1 MSITVSEL
9 DGTVRAFQEGK
20 GEAQKNAGTKLTEFK
35 SNPDAWL
42 MIDKILSESTYIP
55 TKYLGLQVLDDVVNT
70 RWKVLPRDQ
79 CLGIRNFVVSQILE
93 ASKTEESL
101 KQQRTFVNK
110 LNLTLVNILK
120 QEWPHNWPTF
130 INEIISSCHTSLF
143 VCENN
148 MVILRLLSEE
158 VFDFSQE
165 QLTSTK
171 AKNLKNSMCSE
182 FSSIFNLCNE
192 VLTSADSVPLVKATL
207 ETLLRF
213 LNWIPLGF
221 IFETPL
227 IDTLIGRFLELDQFR
242 NITLK
247 CLTEIGGLQLPP
259 GSNYDEKL
267 VQTFTETLNVI
278 AKIVPL
284 STDLRDTYGRAGPR
298 DQEFILN
305 LALFLCNFFTVHLT
319 IIEKLHNGDYLIHG
333 HYYLIR
339 ISMID
344 DREIFKICLE
354 YWTKLVQE
362 LYEEMQQLPIT
373 DINPLVN
380 MGVSGLANGG
390 APHPSTLANYPL
402 RKHKY
407 SQVLSSLRLVMV
419 EKMVKPE
426 EVLIVE
432 NDEGEIV
439 REFVKETD
447 TIQLYKTTRE
457 CLVYLTHLDVVDTEA
472 IMSDKL
478 AKQVDGS
485 EWSWNNCNTLCW
497 AIGSISG
504 AMNEE
509 TEKRFLVTVIK
520 DLLGLTEMKRG
531 KDNKAV
537 VASNIM
543 YIVGQ
548 YPRFLKAHWK
558 FLKTV
563 VNKLFEFMHE
573 THEGVQDMAC
583 DTFIKIANKCKR
595 HFVAL
600 QPGENE
606 PFIDEIVRN
615 MRKITCD
622 LSPQQIHT
630 FYEACGYM
638 ISAQGQKSMQDR
650 LIENLMALPNQA
662 WDNIISQ
669 ANSNPAILGDP
680 ETIKVIGNIMKT
692 NVAACSSV
700 GSYFYTQIGRIY
712 HDMLN
717 MYRASSTLISDAV
730 AHSDNRKSA
739 IEYSMTN
746 TDIEIASITTRTPK
760 IRGLRTIKKEILKLV
775 DTYVEKADDLQ
786 MVNDSMVPPLL
797 DAILLDYQRNVP
809 NARDAEVL
817 NVVTTIVHKLHVRLI
832 PGKWLSS
839 VGEPFPKAAYAND
852 VQNLMDDKIAPIME
866 SIFECTLD
874 MINKDFHEFP
884 EFRVEFF
891 KLLQAINLFCFPALL
906 KLDGRQFKLIID
918 SCMWASKHD
927 NREVENTGLSMCL
940 ELINNMAETD
950 QQTSSIFFQ
959 QFYVP
964 ILQDVLYVLTDSDH
978 KAGFKS
984 QGQLLSRMCQLVGN
998 GKITSPVYQADQ
1010 ATAGTPNKQFVEQ
1023 FASNLL
1029 QQAFQNL
1036 QPVQVQHFVNGLFTL
1051 PDDPA
1056 KFKTHLRDFLIS
1068 LKEFA
1073 GDNAELFADDR
1084 EQEKQD
1090 AADAERQRNMKVGG
1104 LIKPADLDQDD
1115 EL

>member
-1 MSITVSEL
+1 MSVTVTEL
-9 DGTVRAFQEGK
+9 DATVKAFQEGH
-20 GEAQKNAGTKLTEFK
+20 GEIQKQAQQKLNEFK

-42 MIDKILSESTYIP
+42 MVDRILQEATYVP

-79 CLGIRNFVVSQILE
+79 CLGIRNFVVNQILQ
-93 ASKTEESL
+93 ASETDESL
-101 KQQRTFVNK
+101 KANK
-110 LNLTLVNILK
+110 LFLNKLDLTLVTILK
-120 QEWPHNWPTF
+120 QEWPHNWPSF
-130 INEIISSCHTSLF
+130 INEIISACHTGLS

-148 MVILRLLSEE
+148 MTILRLLSEE
-158 VFDFSQE
+158 VFDFSQD
-165 QLTSTK
+165 QMTSTK
-171 AKNLKNSMCSE
+171 AKNLKTTMCAE
-182 FSSIFNLCNE
+182 FSSIFQLCNE
-192 VLTSADSVPLVKATL
+192 VLTTATSISLVRATL

-221 IFETPL
+221 IFETKL
-227 IDTLIGRFLELDQFR
+227 IDTLVGRFLEVDEFR
-242 NITLK
+242 NISLK
-247 CLTEIGGLQLPP
+247 CLTEIGGLQL
-259 GSNYDEKL
+259 GQQFQYDDKL
-267 VQTFTETLNVI
+267 VQMFTETLTVVARTLPLDTDFRDAY
-278 AKIVPL
+278 AKAK
-284 STDLRDTYGRAGPR
+284 SRE
-298 DQEFILN
+298 QEYILN
-305 LALFLCNFFTVHLT
+305 LAIFLTNYFSAHLQT
-319 IIEKLHNGDYLIHG
+319 IERLPNPDYLLHG
-333 HYYLIR
+333 HFYLIK
-339 ISMID
+339 ISLID

-354 YWTKLVQE
+354 YWNKLVQE

-373 DINPLVN
+373 ELNPLVS

-390 APHPSTLANYPL
+390 APHPSSLANYPL

-407 SQVLSSLRLVMV
+407 AQVLSSLRQVMV
-419 EKMVKPE
+419 EKMVRPE

-439 REFVKETD
+439 REFVKESD

-457 CLVYLTHLDVVDTEA
+457 CLVYLTHLDVVDTEN

-478 AKQVDGS
+478 QRQVDGS

-504 AMNEE
+504 AMSEE

-600 QPGENE
+600 QPGETE

-622 LSPQQIHT
+622 LTPQQVHT

-638 ISAQGQKSMQDR
+638 ISAQGQKSVQDR
-650 LIENLMALPNQA
+650 LISDLMSYPNQA
-662 WDNIISQ
+662 WDSVIQQ
-669 ANSNPAILGDP
+669 ANSNPAILHDP
-680 ETIKVIGNIMKT
+680 EIIKVVGNIMKT
-692 NVAACSSV
+692 NVAACSSI
-700 GSYFYTQIGRIY
+700 GSYFYSQIGRIY

-717 MYRASSTLISDAV
+717 MYRASSQLISDAV
-730 AHSDNRKSA
+730 ASGGNVQTK
-739 IEYSMTN
+739 
-746 TDIEIASITTRTPK
+746 TPK
-760 IRGLRTIKKEILKLV
+760 VRGLRTIKKEILKLV
-775 DTYVEKADDLQ
+775 DIYVQKADDLP
-786 MVNDSMVPPLL
+786 MVNESMVPPLL

-809 NARDAEVL
+809 DARDAEVL
-817 NVVTTIVHKLHVRLI
+817 SVTTTIIHKLH
-832 PGKWLSS
+832 
-839 VGEPFPKAAYAND
+839 
-852 VQNLMDDKIAPIME
+852 NLMDDKVGPIMDA
-866 SIFECTLD
+866 IFECTLE
-874 MINKDFHEFP
+874 MINKDFHEYP

-906 KLDGRQFKLIID
+906 KLDGRQFKFVID

-950 QQTSSIFFQ
+950 PQTSGIFFQ
-959 QFYVP
+959 QFYIS
-964 ILQDVLYVLTDSDH
+964 ILQDVFFVLTDSDH

-984 QGQLLSRMCQLVGN
+984 QCMLLARMFQLVETN
-998 GKITSPVYQADQ
+998 KISQPLYQPDQ
-1010 ATAGTPNKQFVEQ
+1010 AAPGTSNKQYVSEFT
-1023 FASNLL
+1023 SNLL
-1029 QQAFQNL
+1029 QRAFPNL
-1036 QPVQVQHFVNGLFTL
+1036 KEIQVQLFVSGLFTL
-1051 PDDPA
+1051 NEDA
-1056 KFKTHLRDFLIS
+1056 TKFKTHVRDFLIS

-1073 GDNAELFADDR
+1073 GDNAELFAEER
-1084 EQEKQD
+1084 EQEKK
-1090 AADAERQRNMKVGG
+1090 ALADAERERGLKVGG
-1104 LIKPADLDQDD
+1104 LIKPADLDGDD